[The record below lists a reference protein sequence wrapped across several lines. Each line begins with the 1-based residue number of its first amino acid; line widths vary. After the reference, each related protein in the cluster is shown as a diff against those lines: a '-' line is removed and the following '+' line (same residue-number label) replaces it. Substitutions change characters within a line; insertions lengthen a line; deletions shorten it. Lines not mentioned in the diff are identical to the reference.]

1 MNDRGKTLL
10 AAVDQTQAGKE
21 AYVQAM
27 TLAASMRARL
37 VAVSIM
43 PRFEGNMNLLDIP
56 DARAL
61 MLRPFEEL
69 LKEAAEAAA
78 SNGLSVKT
86 ILGEGLPSDG
96 IVDAAESEQAG
107 LIILG
112 NKRRNYMESVLV
124 GRTAA
129 KVIGQSSC
137 DALLIPEGTTLDFNR
152 ILVAVDGSKYSMVA
166 AQRALDLALSY
177 GGEVFALS
185 VVDVPVERSLV
196 YGVLEDARGKG
207 LSALSRLAKQ
217 GEKLGVKV
225 TTEIREGTPYKVI
238 TDYAEEVD
246 AGLLALGTYGKTALR
261 RLLMGSVVER
271 ALVLSPCPVLVVK
284 SLGED
289 GVRDFV

>member
-1 MNDRGKTLL
+1 MNDRGKTLI
-10 AAVDQTQAGKE
+10 AAVDQTQASKE

-37 VAVSIM
+37 VAVSVM
-43 PRFEGNMNLLDIP
+43 PRFDGNMYLLKIP

-61 MLRPFEEL
+61 LQRPFEES
-69 LKEAAEAAA
+69 LKEAADEAA
-78 SNGLSVKT
+78 SRGLSVKT

-112 NKRRNYMESVLV
+112 NKRRNYMERVLV

-129 KVIGQSSC
+129 KVIGHSPC
-137 DALLIPEGTTLDFNR
+137 DALLIPEGTSLDFSR

-185 VVDVPVERSLV
+185 VIDVSVERSLI
-196 YGVLEDARGKG
+196 YGVLEDARGRG
-207 LSALSRLAKQ
+207 LSALSTLAKQ

-225 TTEIREGTPYKVI
+225 TTEIREGTPYKMI

>member
-1 MNDRGKTLL
+1 MNDRGKTLI
-10 AAVDQTQAGKE
+10 AAVDQTQASKE

-27 TLAASMRARL
+27 VLAASMRARL

-43 PRFEGNMNLLDIP
+43 PRFEGNMNLLKIP

-61 MLRPFEEL
+61 MLRPFEES
-69 LKEAAEAAA
+69 LKEAADAAA

-129 KVIGQSSC
+129 KVIGQSPC

-152 ILVAVDGSKYSMVA
+152 ILVAVDGSRYSMLA

-185 VVDVPVERSLV
+185 VIDVPVERRLI
-196 YGVLEDARGKG
+196 YGVLEDARGKI
-207 LSALSRLAKQ
+207 LSALSTLSKQ

-238 TDYAEEVD
+238 TDYAEEIE

-284 SLGED
+284 SLGDD